1 MDVTKQSFNQ
11 LLPRLLED
19 LGESSFVALDLEFSG
34 IGIRQPGA
42 SPGNGS
48 SRGKQTLQAKYEEA
62 KGAAEAYQVL
72 QIGLTFAREDTETGT
87 FSLRPYNLYLNP
99 VIDPKLGVERRWAY
113 QSSAVH
119 FLMKNGFR
127 MDAPFIDGLPY
138 LSRLEETTA
147 IVNLAE
153 KEHNR
158 AKVADIN
165 SEDMDAESVEFL
177 NEVRRL
183 IDAWVNKTGDNDGYL
198 NIPEPSAASDPSQPY
213 LPGVG
218 TVNNYQKRLIHQL
231 VRAEYPHL
239 VSIGRSTFI
248 QIIPYDKQRE
258 EYFRH
263 DKTRSLQEKIVQQ
276 TGFRWLVEGLVGG
289 DLSNIDPNIFMGC
302 TNSTHT
308 DGKSALL
315 QYSMDLQSKLKR
327 RRPVLVGHN
336 LFTDLI
342 NFYKCFIGDLPD
354 QVEDFQ
360 EAIHALFP
368 LVIDTKYMA
377 THKCSST
384 NPSSSLIEIND
395 SLAHRKLPKISIDPE
410 HDKYLDDKPLHEA
423 GYDSLLTAKVLIRLS
438 AQLHGGE
445 SLSRPDS
452 WGSWTVQRTTRA
464 DSILSIV
471 APTPIRSTGGS
482 IENNHNSLLD
492 LHGPRHNGTRSSV
505 STISTMSVI
514 DRSENKKTASRAVA
528 KQKPV
533 NWNEES
539 EFERI
544 RSLFFTPPKRDGPD
558 GSVGSQLAD
567 LDPNSPFRRLL
578 IKGVGAQKPK
588 GDQLIPRFSDEF
600 WKIYGNKLRVFGTVE
615 EVCDLD
621 CDVRGGELII

>member
-1 MDVTKQSFNQ
+1 MDVTRQSFNQ
-11 LLPRLLED
+11 ALPRLLED
-19 LGESSFVALDLEFSG
+19 LAGSSFVALDLEFSG
-34 IGIRQPGA
+34 IGTRQPGA
-42 SPGNGS
+42 TPGNGS

-87 FSLRPYNLYLNP
+87 FLLRPYNLYLNP
-99 VIDPKLGVERRWAY
+99 VLDPKLGVERRWSY

-127 MDAPFIDGLPY
+127 MDAPFTDGLPY

-158 AKVADIN
+158 ATVAAIKLQ
-165 SEDMDAESVEFL
+165 DMDAESVEFL

-183 IDAWVNKTGDNDGYL
+183 IDAWVNKTGDNEGYL

-213 LPGVG
+213 VPGIG
-218 TVNNYQKRLIHQL
+218 TVNNFQKRLIHQL
-231 VRAEYPHL
+231 VRAEYPDL

-263 DKTRSLQEKIVQQ
+263 DKSRSLQEKIVQQ
-276 TGFRWLVEGLVGG
+276 TGFRWVVEGLVGG

-302 TNSTHT
+302 PNSTHA
-308 DGKSALL
+308 DGKSSLL
-315 QYSMDLQSKLKR
+315 QYSRDLQSKLKR

-354 QVEDFQ
+354 RLEDFR

-452 WGSWTVQRTTRA
+452 WGSLTVQRTTRA
-464 DSILSIV
+464 DSILSTV
-471 APTPIRSTGGS
+471 APTPTRSTAGS
-482 IENNHNSLLD
+482 IENNHNNF
-492 LHGPRHNGTRSSV
+492 LHFHEPHHNGTYK
-505 STISTMSVI
+505 
-514 DRSENKKTASRAVA
+514 SENKKPTSRAVA
-528 KQKPV
+528 KQTPV

-544 RSLFFTPPKRDGPD
+544 RSLFSTPPKRDGLD

-578 IKGVGAQKPK
+578 IKGAGGHKHKGA
-588 GDQLIPRFSDEF
+588 QLIPRFSDEF

-621 CDVRGGELII
+621 CDVRGGELVI